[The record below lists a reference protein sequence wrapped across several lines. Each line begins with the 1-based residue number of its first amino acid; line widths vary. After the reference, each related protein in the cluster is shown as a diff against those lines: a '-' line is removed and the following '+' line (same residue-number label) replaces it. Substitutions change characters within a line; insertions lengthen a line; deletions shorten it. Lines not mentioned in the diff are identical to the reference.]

1 MLCTNAA
8 GSLERFAKCPAG
20 SVETHRRVIRR
31 DAKAVGNLLKRL
43 ILKLHSQ
50 EHLAI
55 FGFHGL
61 GDLFD
66 AVAYL
71 LKQFF
76 INHHFCLALS
86 GEPFPELG
94 AGCPLAVVV
103 DQQIPEDS
111 VKPRHDLFFVAHG
124 ICRTECLQV
133 GCLE

>member
-1 MLCTNAA
+1 MGDLRQ
-8 GSLERFAKCPAG
+8 RF
-20 SVETHRRVIRR
+20 
-31 DAKAVGNLLKRL
+31 

-50 EHLAI
+50 EDLAV

-76 INHHFCLALS
+76 INHHFRPAFS

-111 VKPRHDLFFVAHG
+111 VKPRHDLLFVAQG